1 MSLCERTCGTSG
13 GRRGVTEVVLSFHL
27 PDKGSVEAVVMD
39 AVVVEH

>member
-1 MSLCERTCGTSG
+1 MSLCERTCGAEG
-13 GRRGVTEVVLSFHL
+13 GGVTEVVLSFHL